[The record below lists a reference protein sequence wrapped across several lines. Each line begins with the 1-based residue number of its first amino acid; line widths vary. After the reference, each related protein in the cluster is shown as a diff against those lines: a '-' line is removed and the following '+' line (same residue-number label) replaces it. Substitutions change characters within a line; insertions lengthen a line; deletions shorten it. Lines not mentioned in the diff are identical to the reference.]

1 MDDDFIINPSLDGA
15 DVSSGAMLLSP
26 SGVIERP
33 KFECGGGD
41 DNDDND
47 DDDDANHDEGIND
60 DEDDEG
66 NRTER
71 TEIPAD
77 SDLIQLQRFDV
88 DIPSFDRTFDDKL
101 RSADT
106 LEEEVDN
113 TDANSA
119 VTGNSS
125 HPTTSGM
132 TSSTD
137 RFPIDFSNRAK
148 LPRGVVNVRPH
159 LEKVDNVP
167 LLVSLFTDCT
177 PETSTEMMEI
187 MREYGECV
195 CCIGS
200 CANFFNYRQFSTAD
214 IALAVEPMY
223 PRLCSNEVGSSSS
236 STCAPSKLVQSGDSV
251 ILSKSVSFETAS
263 TGSLIWLSNRI
274 NALPCA
280 SLFRRNDDVVI
291 CALIALARHLVLVSS
306 SAAEFQLYGQLTVTL
321 LHFLPLLLTAA
332 SPLTVP
338 QVSYSLGRLF
348 HRN

>member
-1 MDDDFIINPSLDGA
+1 
-15 DVSSGAMLLSP
+15 MLLSP
-26 SGVIERP
+26 DTETTSAEKP
-33 KFECGGGD
+33 KFRIDED
-41 DNDDND
+41 DEMEEN
-47 DDDDANHDEGIND
+47 ADEGINA
-60 DEDDEG
+60 EDDDG
-66 NRTER
+66 KTER
-71 TEIPAD
+71 TDVPAD
-77 SDLIQLQRFDV
+77 SDLIELQPFG
-88 DIPSFDRTFDDKL
+88 DISNLGRTFNG
-101 RSADT
+101 RSEDT
-106 LEEEVDN
+106 LEEEGD

-159 LEKVDNVP
+159 LENVDNVP

-200 CANFFNYRQFSTAD
+200 CANFSNFQQFSTAD

-223 PRLCSNEVGSSSS
+223 PRLCSNEDGGT
-236 STCAPSKLVQSGDSV
+236 STCGSKLVHSGDTV
-251 ILSKSVSFETAS
+251 ILSKSVSFETAP

-274 NALPCA
+274 NAFPCA
-280 SLFRRNDDVVI
+280 SLFRRSDDVVI
-291 CALIALARHLVLVSS
+291 CALIALARHLALVSS
-306 SAAEFQLYGQLTVTL
+306 SAAEFQLYAQLTITA
-321 LHFLPLLLTAA
+321 LHFLPLLFMAA
-332 SPLTVP
+332 SPLNVP
-338 QVSYSLGRLF
+338 HVMR
-348 HRN
+348 

>member
-1 MDDDFIINPSLDGA
+1 MRFVDDDFIINPSVDGA
-15 DVSSGAMLLSP
+15 DGSSGATLLSP
-26 SGVIERP
+26 DTETTVTERP
-33 KFECGGGD
+33 RFHLEADEGETR
-41 DNDDND
+41 
-47 DDDDANHDEGIND
+47 DEGIND
-60 DEDDEG
+60 EDDDG
-66 NRTER
+66 KTEP
-71 TEIPAD
+71 TEAPAD
-77 SDLIQLQRFDV
+77 SELIELQPFGDTYLGG
-88 DIPSFDRTFDDKL
+88 TFQG
-101 RSADT
+101 RSTEA
-106 LEEEVDN
+106 LEEEND

-200 CANFFNYRQFSTAD
+200 CANFANHRQFSTAD

-223 PRLCSNEVGSSSS
+223 PRLCSNEEGD
-236 STCAPSKLVQSGDSV
+236 AGGSKLVHSDDTV
-251 ILSKSVSFETAS
+251 ILSRTISFETAPA
-263 TGSLIWLSNRI
+263 GSLIWLSNRL

-280 SLFRRNDDVVI
+280 SLFRRSDDVVV
-291 CALIALARHLVLVSS
+291 CALIALARHLVLASS
-306 SAAEFQLYGQLTVTL
+306 SAAEFQLYAQLTITA
-321 LHFLPLLLTAA
+321 LHFLPLLFLAA
-332 SPLTVP
+332 SPLNVP
-338 QVSYSLGRLF
+338 HVRRVPSVGPY
-348 HRN
+348 